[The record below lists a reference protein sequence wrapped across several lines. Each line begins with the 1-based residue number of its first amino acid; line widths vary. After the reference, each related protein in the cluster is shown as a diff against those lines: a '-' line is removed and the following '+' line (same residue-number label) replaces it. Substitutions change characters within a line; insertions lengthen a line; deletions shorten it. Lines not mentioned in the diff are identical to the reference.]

1 MNAAQPLRVLATR
14 ATRRRRPRG
23 PGRLFDRV
31 LLVALLLVAVAA
43 PAIWLGAGALITA
56 ASEGVVDAQLSG
68 FGNQLRAARASAQ
81 ASGSFSFSEPDLEW
95 VWQISD
101 ADGPVARSTV
111 LALSGR
117 TLPTITAA
125 PQTEFAVDFADSPIG
140 RLRLA
145 ERLVGEVDRATGE
158 IRTIRYQVG
167 IRQAKYDTLVADYVA
182 QLQPL
187 VWYATVPAFVVL
199 LAITA
204 VAVGV
209 VRRGLSGVHGAIA
222 RFRAGATDRIEGS
235 HAAELQELVD
245 QVNELL
251 ERQADMLARSR
262 KYVGKIA
269 HDLNHPI
276 AIVGN
281 ALKEAELAP
290 EQEALVVR
298 QLARMRGLI
307 DRYSALARAIGP
319 GALTVRPVAIR
330 PILED
335 IAASHRL
342 LFRRAPVT
350 ITVDCADDLAFPI
363 ETADLEAILTN
374 LVGNAHKYAKNLI
387 RIGAAEGP
395 DGLAVNVDDDGPGIP
410 DDQRAT
416 ALRWGEQLDEAP
428 PGSGFGLAIVQDLA
442 QLYGGT
448 LTLGRAD
455 TGGLRATVALA
466 RPVT

>member
-1 MNAAQPLRVLATR
+1 MTAAPPPWRGRR
-14 ATRRRRPRG
+14 ARRKPPRTLF
-23 PGRLFDRV
+23 GRL
-31 LLVALLLVAVAA
+31 LAVAILLVAVAA

-56 ASEGVVDAQLSG
+56 AAEEVVDAQLRA

-81 ASGSFSFSEPDLEW
+81 ATGSFSFSEPDLEW

-101 ADGPVARSTV
+101 GDAPLARSTV
-111 LALSGR
+111 LDLSDR
-117 TLPTITAA
+117 TLPAINAA
-125 PQTEFAVDFADSPIG
+125 PRADFAVDFADSAIG

-145 ERLVGEVDRATGE
+145 ERLVTEDVRAGGEV
-158 IRTIRYQVG
+158 RTIRYQVG
-167 IRQAKYDTLVADYVA
+167 IREAKYDTLVADYA
-182 QLQPL
+182 GQLEPL
-187 VWYATVPAFVVL
+187 VWYAAVPAFVVL

-209 VRRGLSGVHGAIA
+209 VRGGLSGVHGAIE
-222 RFRAGATDRIEGS
+222 RFRAGATDRIEGR

-281 ALKEAELAP
+281 AVDGAGLPPDQA
-290 EQEALVVR
+290 ALVTR

-319 GALTVRPVAIR
+319 GALTVRTVAIR

-335 IAASHRL
+335 IADSHRL
-342 LFRRAPVT
+342 LFRRAPLT
-350 ITVDCADDLAFPI
+350 IAVDCRADLAFPV
-363 ETADLEAILTN
+363 ETADLEAILSN
-374 LVGNAHKYAKNLI
+374 LVGNAHKYAAGLI
-387 RIGAAEGP
+387 RISADGDAE
-395 DGLAVNVDDDGPGIP
+395 DLRLAVEDDGPGIP
-410 DDQRAT
+410 DDQRAA

-442 QLYGGT
+442 QLYGGR
-448 LTLGRAD
+448 LGLGRAAA
-455 TGGLRATVALA
+455 GGLRAEVTLQ
-466 RPVT
+466 RPHP